1 MEHLYRLTYVSNAGV
16 MLQCNDNKILI
27 DGLCN
32 SKLPIYKNPD
42 HDARE
47 HMILGIA
54 PFEKIEALLF
64 THNHMDHFD
73 AESAASLL
81 KHNKD
86 TFLLGPQKVVMEIER
101 RLPYDES
108 NRLIMLDD
116 SLGRTEDVN
125 INGINIQS
133 ISMLHDGK
141 EHEDVSNLAYLVDIG
156 GLRILHAGDAK
167 PIEENYRYLD
177 LTNKN
182 IDLLIVPFPYIGLP
196 SARQVIEKF
205 IRPRKIAAVHLPY
218 RELDSYGW
226 IDSTM
231 KSYMRVKENFIET
244 VIFEKP
250 GEYMNI

>member
-1 MEHLYRLTYVSNAGV
+1 MKQFCKFTYVSNAGV

-32 SKLPIYKNPD
+32 STLPVYKNPSD
-42 HDARE
+42 E
-47 HMILGIA
+47 VKEFMISGVN
-54 PFEKIEALLF
+54 PFENIDALLF
-64 THNHMDHFD
+64 THNHTDHFD
-73 AESAASLL
+73 VLSTASLL

-86 TFLLGPQKVVMEIER
+86 TFLLAPQKVVMEIKQ

-108 NRLIMLDD
+108 DRLIKLDD
-116 SLGRTEDVN
+116 SLGGIEDIN
-125 INGINIQS
+125 INGIKIQS

-141 EHEDVSNLAYLVDIG
+141 EYESVGNLAYLVDIG
-156 GLRILHAGDAK
+156 GKRVLHVGDAK

-205 IRPRKIAAVHLPY
+205 IKPRKIAAVHLPY

-226 IDSTM
+226 IDATM
-231 KSYMRVKENFIET
+231 KSYLRVKENFIET

-250 GEYMNI
+250 GEYMII